1 MENCKC
7 LKLKIKQKVSVQ
19 DLRSVMIE
27 INEKGIRAHCSVT
40 V

>member
-1 MENCKC
+1 MENRKC

-27 INEKGIRAHCSVT
+27 INEKGRGAHCSVT